1 MREKVYFNNNF
12 QKKRD
17 KGNDENNVVVEW
29 RGSNKFK
36 QDDIK
41 DEEDEHDEE
50 KENKLKDYVN
60 THKMLLELD
69 NIDKEDKGKSES
81 EEIIEDHKKWKE
93 EYFNIKID
101 DIV

>member
-69 NIDKEDKGKSES
+69 NIDKEDKGKSCEKRKL
-81 EEIIEDHKKWKE
+81 H
-93 EYFNIKID
+93 
-101 DIV
+101 

>member
-41 DEEDEHDEE
+41 DSDATMD
-50 KENKLKDYVN
+50 
-60 THKMLLELD
+60 
-69 NIDKEDKGKSES
+69 
-81 EEIIEDHKKWKE
+81 
-93 EYFNIKID
+93 
-101 DIV
+101 